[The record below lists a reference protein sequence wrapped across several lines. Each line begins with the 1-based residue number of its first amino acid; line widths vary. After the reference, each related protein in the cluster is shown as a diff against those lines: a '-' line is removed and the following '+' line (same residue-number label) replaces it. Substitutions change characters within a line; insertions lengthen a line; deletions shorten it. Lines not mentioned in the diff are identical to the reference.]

1 MASLTLRIGA
11 TGATGVKNAPLTNAE
26 IDTNFSNLNTE
37 IATKL
42 NTSSYTAADVLSKL
56 VTVDGT
62 GSNLDADL
70 LDGLNAVSGATGAS
84 IVSRDSS
91 GNFSSNAITAT
102 QLNSGNLYLGAAG
115 TIVFEGST
123 DNTAET
129 TLTVTDPTV
138 DRTITLPNVS
148 GTVITTG
155 DTGSVTNTMLAGS
168 IANDKLANNS
178 ITIDGTTIALGASG
192 SITAADL
199 TWSGTQTFIDNKLLV
214 VDNVDTSKKLA
225 LQISNIAT
233 STTRTLTAPDE
244 SGTIATREY
253 VAGGAGAGSFT
264 TLSASSTASLTGAL
278 SISNLITAGEKTT
291 VSATAAASTIQYDML
306 TQSILYYTTNATG
319 NWTINLRGNGSTTL
333 NSVMAIGET
342 RTITFLAAQGSPAF
356 YQTGLTIDG
365 AAVTPKWQ
373 NGVTPTSGNTSGI
386 DVYVLAIVKTASATF
401 TVLESS
407 TKFA

>member
-129 TLTVTDPTV
+129 TLTVTDPTA

-168 IANDKLANNS
+168 IANDKLVNNS

-306 TQSILYYTTNATG
+306 TQSILYYTSNATG

-365 AAVTPKWQ
+365 TAVTPRWQ
-373 NGVTPTSGNTSGI
+373 NGVTPTSGNTNGI

>member
-1 MASLTLRIGA
+1 MATLTLRS
-11 TGATGVKNAPLTNAE
+11 VKGAPLTNNE
-26 IDTNFSNLNTE
+26 IDTNFSNLNTD
-37 IATKL
+37 IGNRL
-42 NTSSYTAADVLSKL
+42 LSSDYTASDILTKIK
-56 VTVDGT
+56 TVDGT
-62 GSNLDADL
+62 GSGLDADT
-70 LDGLNAVSGATGAS
+70 LDGLNTSSSDTSGNSVVT
-84 IVSRDSS
+84 RSS
-91 GNFSSNAITAT
+91 GNFSAGTITAT
-102 QLNSGNLYLGAAG
+102 QLNGPLYLSPTQ

-129 TLTVTDPTV
+129 TLTVTDPTA
-138 DRTITLPNVS
+138 DRTITLPNVT

-178 ITIDGTTIALGASG
+178 ITVDGTTIALGASG

-214 VDNVDTSKKLA
+214 VDNVDTSKRLA

-264 TLSASSTASLTGAL
+264 TLSASSTAALTGAL

-291 VSATAAASTIQYDML
+291 VSAIASTGTIQYDML
-306 TQSILYYTTNATG
+306 SQSILYYTTNATG
-319 NWTINLRGNGSTTL
+319 NWTLNLRGNGSTTL

-342 RTITFLAAQGSPAF
+342 RTITFLAAQGSPAY

-365 AAVTPKWQ
+365 SAVTPRWQ
-373 NGVTPTSGNTSGI
+373 NGVALTSGNANGI
-386 DVYVLAIVKTASATF
+386 DVYVLAVVKTANATF
-401 TVLESS
+401 IVLESS
-407 TKFA
+407 TRFA